1 MKSVRMPGI
10 DREVAVLA
18 MGTANVASDE
28 QADEIYSAYVEA
40 GGDIFDTAFVYGRG
54 LGEELLGRW
63 MVKHNMRDR
72 LVLLGKGAHT
82 PHCRPDAVATQ
93 LDESLGR
100 LQTDRLDIYVLH
112 RDDPAVPAGEFVD
125 AMLAERQRGRIG
137 AYGFS
142 NWTLPRVKEAVAYA
156 RKRGAA
162 LPAALS
168 YNFSLAEMVDAV
180 WPGVMSSR
188 HAAWH
193 ELLAS
198 GEFGLYSWS
207 AQARSFFTDRADTA
221 DDEMKRAWFSPANLA
236 RRERAYE
243 LGRARGASGNQVAL
257 AWVLH
262 QDFPVSALIGPLTR
276 AELEDSLGALRIDL
290 SAADVRRLDNG

>member
-1 MKSVRMPGI
+1 MKRVRMPGI
-10 DREVAVLA
+10 EREVGVLA
-18 MGTANVASDE
+18 MGTANLTTDA
-28 QADEIYSAYVEA
+28 QADEIYDAYVEA
-40 GGDIFDTAFVYGRG
+40 GGDIFDTAHVYGRG

-63 MVKHNMRDR
+63 MSKRGVRDR

-82 PHCRPDAVATQ
+82 PNCRPDAVGPQ

-100 LQTDRLDIYVLH
+100 LGTDRLDIYVLH
-112 RDDPAVPAGEFVD
+112 RDDPAIPAGEFID
-125 AMLAERQRGRIG
+125 AMLAEREGGRIG

-142 NWTLPRVKEAVAYA
+142 NWTLQRMKEATDYA
-156 RKRGAA
+156 RRKGAA
-162 LPAALS
+162 LPTALS
-168 YNFSLAEMVDAV
+168 YNFSLAEMVDPV
-180 WPGVMSSR
+180 WPGVMSAR
-188 HAAWH
+188 DEAWRA
-193 ELLAS
+193 LLT
-198 GEFGLYSWS
+198 GGGFGLYSWS

-236 RRERAYE
+236 RRQRAYD
-243 LGRARGASGNQVAL
+243 LARTRGFTANQVAL

-290 SAADVRRLDNG
+290 STADVRHLDKG